1 MPPARAPQLRSPG
14 PNAPPMLDLRAG
26 DGILHMLHSPPLM
39 AGDACFARTTADAAS
54 RLPLEPGLSTFLATP
69 EYFCMYLSI
78 LAVGIGG
85 ALGSLFRWFLGIR
98 LNGLFT
104 GLPLGTFAANVIA
117 GYVIGVA
124 VAGFARAPQIAPE
137 WRLFVITGLMGGLS
151 TFSTFSAEV
160 VQRLQDGRLGWAAG
174 EIVIHVTASLVMTI
188 LGIATVSLL
197 SR

>member
-1 MPPARAPQLRSPG
+1 
-14 PNAPPMLDLRAG
+14 
-26 DGILHMLHSPPLM
+26 M
-39 AGDACFARTTADAAS
+39 ADDACFARTTATRHHAS
-54 RLPLEPGLSTFLATP
+54 RSVRFLDLLASP

-160 VQRLQDGRLGWAAG
+160 VERLQDGRLGWAAG
-174 EIVIHVTASLVMTI
+174 EVAIHVSASLVMTI
-188 LGIATVSLL
+188 LGIATVS
-197 SR
+197 